1 MLNAGATCSTRQGST
16 CEELL
21 VDVGLCKAVA
31 SATAKKDF
39 VKKTRKCVGRATNG
53 LIRLRDKGAPQT
65 N

>member
-31 SATAKKDF
+31 SATVKKDF
-39 VKKTRKCVGRATNG
+39 VKKQENV
-53 LIRLRDKGAPQT
+53 LEELQMD
-65 N
+65 